1 MKYALVVGC
10 GISGAVIARELAENG
25 YMVRILEKRNHI
37 GGNMYDFVDEHGILV
52 HKYGPHTFHTKKKEL
67 YDYIC
72 KYGEWDEYH
81 LTCGAEI
88 NGICTPTPFN
98 YQTIDDF
105 YSQEKARIIK
115 DEIKKAFPGQETA
128 PVVEALN
135 CSNKH
140 VREYAQFLFDNDYR
154 LYSAKQW
161 GVPPEEID
169 PSILKRVP
177 LRFNYDEGYFD
188 DAYQVMPHDG
198 YTSFFKRLLAHENI
212 SLELGINALEHI
224 KILDEK
230 LYMDGDEVNFPLI
243 YTGALDELFQ
253 YCYGK
258 LPYRG
263 VRSEWKYELK
273 DSLQKYAVVA
283 YPQEK
288 EIVRIIEYK
297 KLPAQNVQG
306 TAYEVEYSIPYTVS
320 GGGYHCEPCYPVL
333 TDISQRDYLQYR
345 MMANKI
351 ANFYL
356 CGRLADFKY
365 YNMDQALE
373 AALKVA
379 KAIQGN

>member
-1 MKYALVVGC
+1 MRIGGRLWTVRG
-10 GISGAVIARELAENG
+10 VIARELAEKG
-25 YMVRILEKRNHI
+25 YKVKILEKRDHI

-52 HKYGPHTFHTKKKEL
+52 HKYGPHTFHTKKKAL

-105 YSQEKARIIK
+105 YPKEEASVIK
-115 DEIKKAFPGQETA
+115 DEIEKAFPGQKTVS
-128 PVVEALN
+128 VVEALN
-135 CSNKH
+135 CGNEY

-161 GVPPEEID
+161 GIPPEKID
-169 PSILKRVP
+169 SSVLKRVP

-188 DAYQVMPHDG
+188 DAYQVMPHNS
-198 YTSFFKRLLAHENI
+198 YTSFFERLLDHNNI
-212 SLELGINALEHI
+212 TLELGVDALKHI
-224 KILDEK
+224 KIVNEG
-230 LYMDGDEVNFPLI
+230 LYLDGDKICYPVV

-253 YCYGK
+253 HCYGE

-263 VRSEWKYELK
+263 IRSEWKYTQM

-288 EIVRIIEYK
+288 EIARIIEYK
-297 KLPAQNVQG
+297 KLPVQNVQG
-306 TAYEVEYSIPYTVS
+306 TTYEVEYSIPYTP
-320 GGGYHCEPCYPVL
+320 GEDNCEPCYPVL
-333 TDISQRDYLQYR
+333 IDISQKNYSRYR
-345 MMANKI
+345 MMADKI
-351 ANFYL
+351 SNLYI
-356 CGRLADFKY
+356 CGRLANFKY

-373 AALKVA
+373 TALEVA
-379 KAIQGN
+379 KSIRG